1 MREEYI
7 RIVIETGHRED
18 DELFVVHAFK
28 EEEQGAATTLDRL
41 LARVIVRLER
51 PLQLRT
57 LAGVITCLDHAAAVP
72 VSPNSTVAEAE
83 LNLVAAA
90 RQLLRRWALVVDDAV
105 EKDEDESPVATSE

>member
-7 RIVIETGHRED
+7 RVVVETGHRED

-28 EEEQGAATTLDRL
+28 EEEQGSATTLDRL
-41 LARVIVRLER
+41 LARVICRMER
-51 PLQLRT
+51 PLRLRT
-57 LAGVITCLDHAAAVP
+57 LAGAITCLDHASAVP

-90 RQLLRRWALVVDDAV
+90 RQLLRRWALVVDGAV
-105 EKDEDESPVATSE
+105 EADEDESPAAMSE